1 MSRTRKIL
9 SGIAF
14 VLVGIGIAL
23 YLIVMNVLEDKFIA
37 RYEANC
43 SVCHG
48 ENFEAAPLG
57 KPLIGVD
64 LIHGDSIEAISRS
77 ISTGFPM

>member
-23 YLIVMNVLEDKFIA
+23 YLIVMKVLEDKFIA
-37 RYEANC
+37 R
-43 SVCHG
+43 
-48 ENFEAAPLG
+48 
-57 KPLIGVD
+57 
-64 LIHGDSIEAISRS
+64 
-77 ISTGFPM
+77 